1 MRRDMESYGWTTQN
15 ERPTSYRECSS
26 SRSAKNIGYSSF
38 AKCYSR
44 RIPVI
49 RVYGTARTGQKICA
63 NIHGVLPYIFVEL
76 PCVDLDIQGFIRA
89 FVLSLERSISAKLN
103 TSNVKDIFV
112 FDALVVSGFSIYGYH
127 ESERPFI
134 KLYLVDPGLVSI
146 CSEILLSGGVLN
158 RRFQTYET
166 HIPYLLQFC
175 VDYNLFGMNLLHAG
189 YFKFRASNFPGFPSL
204 LSGSEDMW
212 NPLNFS
218 SEYLSPDCFP
228 KCTSMEL
235 EVDISAWDILNR
247 RDLQDNIS
255 LNPGLEAMWYEEKMR
270 RASKLDKLYKNLP
283 KIPTPE
289 ELLPIKWND
298 NVNVSPSELYYLTQW
313 INLLDSQDSPL
324 QLQKDLSYTKSS
336 ELNEFVTNWLNC
348 SQTDDED
355 DHYDY
360 NDSDNKQIKNNN
372 QENDS
377 SEVNNTQLLSTTTI
391 QHTQESIDL
400 KSFISNTILPLPIET
415 KSVSSFTTISSACF
429 EDLCRLANATE
440 EFDAWVPTPEQL
452 DQFLNIECMTEI
464 HSPPNSTSVQ
474 HSRLL
479 FSDDVDDDDH
489 WIRSPVDFDEC
500 KTSNNNILN
509 STPNSRNSLDS
520 LSHIVNTNKQH
531 EDDKTL
537 VSNATLCALSF
548 VCSQHSGIDHP
559 TVDYLYSIKNQV
571 TKSDEYM
578 FQPIEESYPDNEMF
592 ASSGNKFTKSS
603 KFRNWDESSDD
614 IFYSMNHSSDM
625 VIQSRNLESLHEI
638 DEDNDESSDILY
650 INSTPLHNT
659 NAHEQILHTEYE
671 YSPLDS
677 SSILSPLHQ
686 CTDDSQ
692 QDRIGNNLISNYHFD
707 SVSDVLFDPWSSGSD
722 TSKSNNFIPQVD
734 GNMDE
739 SEDGGDQNGKL
750 NNPSSNTDVK
760 LVVKGEAV
768 HRRKRRRLSLRLP
781 TEWISTIQSTNTQTT
796 SKTSLTSSPI
806 SSSMP
811 QLNMTSTLIVNR
823 NESFLSR
830 KLLTNPTVTRV
841 NPSSTVKSSSNTI
854 DYSLDNKL
862 LNPVVILDR
871 LPSPESSVH
880 YKSGRLTPPE
890 EFMDLEDTTILSNC
904 DIKTSKM
911 DHSSSVVLS
920 EQSSIFSSF
929 HHDFSDV
936 PFSPY
941 TPNMYADRLSLYS
954 QTQLLSSS
962 DMDHQLLIQS
972 QERPSSL
979 SQPPI
984 TSFWCPIVSAPRL
997 SLVNNWLKQLKV
1009 SYDCKHLDVVK
1020 ATDCTDSPTELN
1032 YEDDQSIR
1040 FSNELFQQQ
1049 SAALNLTTSTNEQNN
1064 NQDECQLLHSSNN
1077 EQFVNTRQSIGSS
1090 VSVFYQAAN
1099 ERCYSSV
1106 QVDHTTVASLE
1117 LHCCSRLTRSQD
1129 VSTTI
1134 DVNTL
1139 TKSKTIKWRP
1149 LVKCG
1154 LIPDPALD
1162 PIQVACLS
1170 LLHPRQPST
1179 GQTVEDTHCTY
1190 LFVLIHTDLS
1200 GTNTASFKQSPCKYF
1215 NGLTNYGYT
1224 NKGHKSRRH
1233 ITPRIIWCSSEWS
1246 LISWTVYLVQTFDPE
1261 ILIGYDIERFSWGYL
1276 VERANHL
1283 ERRTITRELSRLAAD
1298 IINCPH
1304 CHQCINACIKM
1315 VHTTATTTTTPN
1327 NTYSST
1333 VTEKSGPCCFDTHEF
1348 VSKLNVVCN
1357 CPCNPLYSSTIK
1369 NNHRNHINSINYRR
1383 VWPCGPGAGRTGG
1396 LFSCPGRVVLCFWR
1410 ILMHEISLFEYSLET
1425 VVYHLLKEF
1434 MPRYT
1439 YAQLN
1444 EWYTNVNG
1452 INRWRTV
1459 DYWIRRSIVNLRL
1472 LNTLDLIGRTSEF
1485 ARIFGIEFYH
1495 VLSRGSQY
1503 RVESLLCRIAKQSN
1517 FLLPSPSVTQRA
1529 HQRAP
1534 EAIPLNLEPESILF
1548 VDGPVAVLDFQSLYP
1563 SVIIAYNYCYSTL
1576 MGRLSCLLQGEEVSF
1591 DLGCLTHS
1599 LTSGLIKKIGREV
1612 NISPNGVVFVKKSIR
1627 EGILPR
1633 MLKQLITTRL
1643 MVKDS
1648 INLYKSDKCLNRLL
1662 DARQLGL
1669 KLMANVIYGYTAAS
1683 FSGRMPCVEL
1693 GDSIVHKARE
1703 ILENAI
1709 QLVNSSKIVLPE
1721 NCNGLPTPRV
1731 VYGDTDSLFI
1741 HLKGYGKLEAFEASY
1756 KIAEEITSLNPTP
1769 IKLKFEKIYYP
1780 CLLEAKKRYV
1790 GYAYESIDQT
1800 EPIFDAKG
1808 IETVRR
1814 DSCPFVGEILE
1825 DCLKLLFNHFNI
1837 PKCLKNVEINSCN
1850 DDEVNQPYKNVD
1862 KTLKLAEYN
1871 VKHKIQQFAYLLIH
1885 GRIPF
1890 HKCIIARPF
1899 WGLSA
1904 YKTGTFAPSLQVA
1917 RRLLSLDPRGEPLRG
1932 ERVVYYV
1939 AAGRSDQTLL
1949 SCIRSVYEI
1958 YPSLWI
1964 TGKSTSS
1971 RRVLAP
1977 RLNYAYYLDKQFIPP
1992 IERMTQ
1998 IIGWRVRTWLSELPR
2013 YLTSRHH
2020 RYILNSRPSYI
2031 YPPISQLA
2039 NLGSPSSMSI
2049 LSPASSQLSLITAS
2063 QHKRRYRPSLF
2074 MRAFVGQPPRMCP
2087 SCQSVVPNTSFT
2099 DQLGHCR
2106 TCTEGNSRLMNI
2118 GMIKFG
2124 CNINRVQSRLNE
2136 LERICTYCICNRD
2149 MKCDTIWL
2157 CNNLLC
2163 SINSQRL
2170 LAVNDLAS
2178 LWIHYNKCINHLDT
2192 MNSW

>member
-1 MRRDMESYGWTTQN
+1 M
-15 ERPTSYRECSS
+15 SS
-26 SRSAKNIGYSSF
+26 GCLSLKIFSLDYYFSLPNDLLDVGYSSF
-38 AKCYSR
+38 ARCYSR

-49 RVYGTARTGQKICA
+49 RVYGTANTGQKICA

-76 PCVDLDIQGFIRA
+76 PRVDSDIQDFVQT
-89 FVLSLERSISAKLN
+89 FVLSLERSIHAKLN

-112 FDALVVSGFSIYGYH
+112 FDASVVSGFSIYGYH

-146 CSEILLSGGVLN
+146 CSEILLSGSVLN

-166 HIPYLLQFC
+166 HVPYLLQFC

-204 LSGSEDMW
+204 LRDSEDLW
-212 NPLNFS
+212 NFS
-218 SEYLSPDCFP
+218 NFSAEYLLPDCFP

-247 RDLQDNIS
+247 RDLQDNLS

-270 RASKLDKLYKNLP
+270 RASKLDKLNKDLP
-283 KIPTPE
+283 KMPTPE
-289 ELLPIKWND
+289 ELLPIRQND
-298 NVNVSPSELYYLTQW
+298 KVDVSPNELYYLTQW
-313 INLLDSQDSPL
+313 INLLDSQDAPL
-324 QLQKDLSYTKSS
+324 QLQEDLSYTNSS
-336 ELNEFVTNWLNC
+336 DLNEFITNWLEC

-355 DHYDY
+355 DHEDDY
-360 NDSDNKQIKNNN
+360 NDSDNKQIENNN
-372 QENDS
+372 QEDDS
-377 SEVNNTQLLSTTTI
+377 KEVNNTQLLSTTTV

-400 KSFISNTILPLPIET
+400 KSFISNTILPLPVET
-415 KSVSSFTTISSACF
+415 KSASSFTTISSACL

-452 DQFLNIECMTEI
+452 DQFLNIECTTEI

-479 FSDDVDDDDH
+479 FSDDDGDDDQ
-489 WIRSPVDFDEC
+489 WICSPVEFDES
-500 KTSNNNILN
+500 KALNNNVLY

-520 LSHIVNTNKQH
+520 QLYGTNSNKQQ

-537 VSNATLCALSF
+537 ISNATLCALSF
-548 VCSQHSGIDHP
+548 VCSQHSGGDHP
-559 TVDYLYSIKNQV
+559 TVDYLYSLKNQV
-571 TKSDEYM
+571 TKGDECM
-578 FQPIEESYPDNEMF
+578 SQSIEESCPDNEMF
-592 ASSGNKFTKSS
+592 ASSGNKFTESS
-603 KFRNWDESSDD
+603 KFHNWDESSDD
-614 IFYSMNHSSDM
+614 IFHSMNHSSDM
-625 VIQSRNLESLHEI
+625 VIPLRNLESLHEI
-638 DEDNDESSDILY
+638 NEDNDESGNMCH
-650 INSTPLHNT
+650 INSTPLQNI
-659 NAHEQILHTEYE
+659 NPNEQTLHIEYE
-671 YSPLDS
+671 CSPLNS
-677 SSILSPLHQ
+677 LPILSPFHQ
-686 CTDDSQ
+686 CTEDSQ
-692 QDRIGNNLISNYHFD
+692 QDLIGNNVISTCNFD
-707 SVSDVLFDPWSSGSD
+707 SVSDVLFDSWSSESD
-722 TSKSNNFIPQVD
+722 TSKSNNVIPQVD
-734 GNMDE
+734 GNMDD
-739 SEDGGDQNGKL
+739 SVDGGDQNHKQI
-750 NNPSSNTDVK
+750 NASSNTDVK
-760 LVVKGEAV
+760 LVVRGEV
-768 HRRKRRRLSLRLP
+768 VTRRKRRRLSLRLP

-796 SKTSLTSSPI
+796 SKNLLASSPI

-811 QLNMTSTLIVNR
+811 QLNGNIHLSEDITSTPIVSK
-823 NESFLSR
+823 NESFLSQN
-830 KLLTNPTVTRV
+830 LLTNSATTIPTV
-841 NPSSTVKSSSNTI
+841 NSCSTVKSSSTTI
-854 DYSLDNKL
+854 DYSCDRKL
-862 LNPVVILDR
+862 PNPVVILDR
-871 LPSPESSVH
+871 LPSSSFEVLPESSVH

-890 EFMDLEDTTILSNC
+890 QFLDLEDTTVLSNW

-911 DHSSSVVLS
+911 DHLSSVFLS

-936 PFSPY
+936 PCSPY
-941 TPNMYADRLSLYS
+941 TPNVYTDRLSLYS
-954 QTQLLSSS
+954 QTQLLSSTV
-962 DMDHQLLIQS
+962 MDHQSLIQS
-972 QERPSSL
+972 EERPSLL

-984 TSFWCPIVSAPRL
+984 NSFWCPVVSAPRL
-997 SLVNNWLKQLKV
+997 SVVNNWLKQLKL
-1009 SYDCKHLDVVK
+1009 SDDCKPLDIVK
-1020 ATDCTDSPTELN
+1020 ATDCTDSPNKLN
-1032 YEDDQSIR
+1032 HEDDQAIS

-1049 SAALNLTTSTNEQNN
+1049 STALNLTTSTDEQND
-1064 NQDECQLLHSSNN
+1064 NQDECQLLHPSNN
-1077 EQFVNTRQSIGSS
+1077 DEQLVNTRQSIGSS
-1090 VSVFYQAAN
+1090 VSVLYQAAN
-1099 ERCYSSV
+1099 ERCFSSV

-1117 LHCCSRLTRSQD
+1117 LHCCSRLTRSQT
-1129 VSTTI
+1129 VSTAT

-1139 TKSKTIKWRP
+1139 TKSKTTKCKR

-1154 LIPDPALD
+1154 LIPDPTLD
-1162 PIQVACLS
+1162 SIQVACLS
-1170 LLHPRQPST
+1170 FLHPRQSST
-1179 GQTVEDTHCTY
+1179 VQIVEDTHCTY

-1200 GTNTASFKQSPCKYF
+1200 GTNTASSKLSSCKYF
-1215 NGLTNYGYT
+1215 NGLTNYGYA

-1283 ERRTITRELSRLAAD
+1283 ERRTITRELSRLAA
-1298 IINCPH
+1298 
-1304 CHQCINACIKM
+1304 
-1315 VHTTATTTTTPN
+1315 
-1327 NTYSST
+1327 
-1333 VTEKSGPCCFDTHEF
+1333 
-1348 VSKLNVVCN
+1348 
-1357 CPCNPLYSSTIK
+1357 
-1369 NNHRNHINSINYRR
+1369 
-1383 VWPCGPGAGRTGG
+1383 GAGRTGG
-1396 LFSCPGRVVLCFWR
+1396 PFSCPGRVVLCFWR

-1439 YAQLN
+1439 FAQLN

-1517 FLLPSPSVTQRA
+1517 FLLPSPSVAQRA

-1534 EAIPLNLEPESILF
+1534 EAIPLNLEPESVLF
-1548 VDGPVAVLDFQSLYP
+1548 IDGPVAVLDFQSLYP

-1599 LTSGLIKKIGREV
+1599 LTSGLIKFIRLTLFSFSNVSARLKKIGREV

-1648 INLYKSDKCLNRLL
+1648 IKLYKSDK
-1662 DARQLGL
+1662 
-1669 KLMANVIYGYTAAS
+1669 
-1683 FSGRMPCVEL
+1683 L

-1709 QLVNSSKIVLPE
+1709 QVVNSGKIVLPE
-1721 NCNGLPTPRV
+1721 NCKGLPTPRV

-1741 HLKGYGKLEAFEASY
+1741 HLKGYGKLEAFDASY
-1756 KIAEEITSLNPTP
+1756 KIADEITSMNPTP

-1790 GYAYESIDQT
+1790 GYAYESIDQS

-1837 PKCLKNVEINSCN
+1837 PKCLKNAEINSRN
-1850 DDEVNQPYKNVD
+1850 DDDE
-1862 KTLKLAEYN
+1862 
-1871 VKHKIQQFAYLLIH
+1871 
-1885 GRIPF
+1885 
-1890 HKCIIARPF
+1890 
-1899 WGLSA
+1899 
-1904 YKTGTFAPSLQVA
+1904 
-1917 RRLLSLDPRGEPLRG
+1917 
-1932 ERVVYYV
+1932 
-1939 AAGRSDQTLL
+1939 
-1949 SCIRSVYEI
+1949 
-1958 YPSLWI
+1958 
-1964 TGKSTSS
+1964 GKSTSS

-2020 RYILNSRPSYI
+2020 RYILNSGSSYLF
-2031 YPPISQLA
+2031 PPRSQHQFT
-2039 NLGSPSSMSI
+2039 NLGSPSSSSV
-2049 LSPASSQLSLITAS
+2049 LSPASSQLSLISGS
-2063 QHKRRYRPSLF
+2063 QRKRCRYRPSLF
-2074 MRAFVGQPPRMCP
+2074 MRAFVGQPPRICP
-2087 SCQSVVPNTSFT
+2087 SCQSVIPNTSFT

-2106 TCTEGNSRLMNI
+2106 TCTDGNSQLMNI

-2124 CNINRVQSRLNE
+2124 CNINRVQCRLNQ
-2136 LERICTYCICNRD
+2136 LETICTYCICNRD
-2149 MKCDTIWL
+2149 VKCDTVWL
-2157 CNNLLC
+2157 CNNFLC
-2163 SINSQRL
+2163 PINSQRL
-2170 LAVNDLAS
+2170 LASSDLA
-2178 LWIHYNKCINHLDT
+2178 LFWINYNHCLHHIDT